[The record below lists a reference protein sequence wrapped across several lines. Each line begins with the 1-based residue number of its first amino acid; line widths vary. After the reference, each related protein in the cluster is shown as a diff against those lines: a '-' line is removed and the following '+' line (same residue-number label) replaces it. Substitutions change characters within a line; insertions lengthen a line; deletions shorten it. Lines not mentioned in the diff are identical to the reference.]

1 MDIMDHVE
9 HCLEMLRVK
18 IMCDADLSIY
28 PVSRDTSDD
37 RTIHIEGQNKVCPNI
52 ERLVKWA
59 DDHITVPFHKETE
72 G

>member
-1 MDIMDHVE
+1 MDHVE

-18 IMCDADLSIY
+18 IMCDADLSVY
-28 PVSRDTSDD
+28 PVSEDTSHASM
-37 RTIHIEGQNKVCPNI
+37 IHVERQKSVCSNFV
-52 ERLVKWA
+52 RLVKWA